1 MHILV
6 APNAFKNSLDAK
18 KAAIAI
24 SDGLLKSK
32 LSCTTTLFPVA
43 DGGDGTADLL
53 IDHLQGE
60 HLFAAVHDPLG
71 RMIKTS
77 FGWSEKYETA
87 IIELATASGLRLLKP
102 GEYDPIKTSTRGTGE
117 LIREALNKKPG
128 KIILCIGGSATV
140 DGGVGILGALGVKF
154 LDQNKNVLNELPIS
168 LSSLDGV
175 DLTHIDK
182 RVSQTEIFILC
193 DVENPLLGIN
203 GAARIFGPQKGAL
216 EKDVEMLEARLANF
230 NKVVM
235 NATGKDISAIKHGGA
250 AGGVAAGLYA
260 LLNAQLKNGIDHYLE
275 LTGFER
281 ELKRADLVITGEG
294 SIDLQTLQG
303 KAPFGVARKAKELG
317 LPVIALGGNVP
328 SVVNESLREY
338 FDQLISINQ
347 EFINIDEAIK
357 NTYQNLEKTAMA
369 LGDQLSSSAVQN

>member
-1 MHILV
+1 
-6 APNAFKNSLDAK
+6 
-18 KAAIAI
+18 
-24 SDGLLKSK
+24 
-32 LSCTTTLFPVA
+32 
-43 DGGDGTADLL
+43 
-53 IDHLQGE
+53 
-60 HLFAAVHDPLG
+60 
-71 RMIKTS
+71 
-77 FGWSEKYETA
+77 
-87 IIELATASGLRLLKP
+87 
-102 GEYDPIKTSTRGTGE
+102 
-117 LIREALNKKPG
+117 
-128 KIILCIGGSATV
+128 
-140 DGGVGILGALGVKF
+140 
-154 LDQNKNVLNELPIS
+154 
-168 LSSLDGV
+168 
-175 DLTHIDK
+175 
-182 RVSQTEIFILC
+182 
-193 DVENPLLGIN
+193 
-203 GAARIFGPQKGAL
+203 
-216 EKDVEMLEARLANF
+216 MLEARLANF